1 MMLSVIILSVII
13 LSVIILSVIMLN
25 VLMLNV
31 VMLSVVAPLQGLCLQ
46 HIILFLLTNIPNKL
60 EGLFLTRV
68 SSLVK
73 FLRVRQ
79 QSLPE

>member
-1 MMLSVIILSVII
+1 MMLSVIMV
-13 LSVIILSVIMLN
+13 SVIILSVIMLN

-31 VMLSVVAPLQGLCLQ
+31 VMLSVVAPLQGLSLQ
-46 HIILFLLTNIPNKL
+46 HIILFLITKLTNIPNKL
-60 EGLFLTRV
+60 EGLFLTSV

-79 QSLPE
+79 ESLPE